1 MGKNSKYYKDLRK
14 SKLAKI
20 NEMKCQLP
28 LYTHSY
34 IEKCVLKKQ
43 INTAYAYTQDIVIF
57 FELFLLPSSFRRLP
71 DKRITRS
78 FCDDVH

>member
-43 INTAYAYTQDIVIF
+43 INTVYADTQDIVIF
-57 FELFLLPSSFRRLP
+57 LSFLKP
-71 DKRITRS
+71 KIHCVRILKYQRYHFLS
-78 FCDDVH
+78 LNS